1 MANRRMFSLDVV
13 NTDKFLDM
21 PATTQLLYFHL
32 GMNADDDGFVASPK
46 RLAKMLGCGEDDLK
60 LLLAKEYLIAFDN
73 GIVVITDWNIN
84 NWIRPDRKHDTRF
97 VKEKEFLDI
106 SKDRYI
112 ITTEC
117 LPCDNQMATECHTED
132 RLGKVSI
139 GKVNNINQSEI
150 GMYID
155 YQQITDLYNNIC
167 VSFPKVTRLSETRK
181 KAIKARLKVYTVE
194 DFKKLFEL
202 AESSSF
208 LKGQNNRNWSAT
220 FDWLIK
226 DTNMAKVLDG
236 NYADNSSSYRNAVQ
250 QFQKE
255 SDGYEMYREMYRK
268 LPSSP
273 DDPFQ

>member
-1 MANRRMFSLDVV
+1 MANRRMFSLDVI

-32 GMNADDDGFVASPK
+32 GMNADDDGFVASPRK
-46 RLAKMLGCGEDDLK
+46 IAKTLGCGEDDLK
-60 LLLAKEYLIAFDN
+60 LLLAKEYLIVFDN
-73 GIVVITDWNIN
+73 GVVVITDWNIN
-84 NWIRPDRKHDTRF
+84 NWIRPDRKHETRF
-97 VKEKEFLDI
+97 VKEKEFLAI
-106 SKDRYI
+106 SKDRYV

-117 LPCDNQMATECHTED
+117 LPSDNQMTTECHTED

-139 GKVNNINQSEI
+139 GKVNNIYQSEI
-150 GMYID
+150 GMCTD
-155 YQQITDLYNNIC
+155 YQQIVDLYNNIC
-167 VSFPKVTRLSETRK
+167 VSFPRLTRLSDARK

-202 AESSSF
+202 AEISSF

-250 QFQKE
+250 QSQKE
-255 SDGYEMYREMYRK
+255 SDNNKFYEELYKK
-268 LPSSP
+268 LTPEP
-273 DDPFQ
+273 NGPFQ